1 MMINKRLINTVPES
15 KKHIAG
21 NVAAQW
27 ISLVGNIIIIFTIGR
42 ILEAL
47 RMNSLTIQ
55 QGVTTACIF
64 AACVAVRFCCARAAS
79 RESYLA
85 SKSVKKTLR
94 ELIYRK
100 LLRLGSS
107 YTEKAATA
115 EVVQAS
121 VEGVEQLETYFGS
134 YLPQFFYSMLSP
146 VTLFIVLSFVSMKAA
161 VVLLLCVLPIPMSI
175 IAFKK
180 FAKKKLKK

>member
-85 SKSVKKTLR
+85 SKSVKK
-94 ELIYRK
+94 K
-100 LLRLGSS
+100 LTVS
-107 YTEKAATA
+107 
-115 EVVQAS
+115 
-121 VEGVEQLETYFGS
+121 
-134 YLPQFFYSMLSP
+134 FY
-146 VTLFIVLSFVSMKAA
+146 
-161 VVLLLCVLPIPMSI
+161 
-175 IAFKK
+175 
-180 FAKKKLKK
+180 